1 MSSFGPDWS
10 VIHQDRS
17 VGLKSLPLA
26 LLSVP
31 YGLALGLRPRLYS
44 FGMIRKRSL
53 PGTVISIGNLTVGGT
68 GKTPAVAMVS
78 RWAKEKG
85 FNVAI
90 LSRGYGGVYKG
101 KVLEVSDGKSIKA
114 GPRQAGD
121 EPYLLAKRL
130 PGVPLVISKMRYL
143 AGLFAH
149 EKFGSDFFILDDG
162 FQHIALKRDLDVV
175 LIDAVNPFGNGHLL
189 PWGPLREPVNH
200 LVRADVFIIT
210 RAVSPSSTELARGI
224 EKFPSTPVFFADH
237 RPSEIVFPCTS
248 NVFEASFIKG
258 KKILAF
264 AGIANPRLFRETL
277 IRLGA
282 DVVFFKGFKDHYQF
296 KREDLSSLI
305 REKEGSKAQYMI
317 TTEKDWMRISSL
329 DLTCR
334 ELAYLAIE
342 FVLLSDNNR
351 FFDIVEKRVMQRTKP
366 VTRNL

>member
-1 MSSFGPDWS
+1 MSGFGPDWS

-26 LLSVP
+26 LLSST
-31 YGLALGLRPRLYS
+31 YGLAAGLRPWLYS
-44 FGMIRKRSL
+44 SGMIRQRSL
-53 PGTVISIGNLTVGGT
+53 PGTVISIGNLTAGGT
-68 GKTPAVAMVS
+68 GKTPAVAMLA
-78 RWAKEKG
+78 RWSKEKG
-85 FNVAI
+85 FNAAV

-114 GPRQAGD
+114 DARQAGD

-130 PGVPLVISKMRYL
+130 SGVPLVISKMRYL
-143 AGLFAH
+143 AGLYAH
-149 EKFGSDFFILDDG
+149 EIFGSDFFILDDG

-175 LIDAVNPFGNGHLL
+175 LIDAANPFGNGHLL
-189 PWGPLREPVNH
+189 PWGPLREPINQ

-210 RAVSPSSTELARGI
+210 RAGSPSSTELARGI
-224 EKFPSTPVFFADH
+224 VNKKFPSTPVFFADH
-237 RPSEIVFPCTS
+237 KPSELVFPHTN
-248 NVFEASFIKG
+248 NVFETSFIKG

-264 AGIANPRLFRETL
+264 AGIARPGLFRDTL

-282 DVVFFKGFKDHYQF
+282 DIVFFKGFKDHYQF
-296 KREDLSSLI
+296 KREDLRSLI
-305 REKEGSKAQYMI
+305 REKERTGAQYMI

-342 FVLLSDNNR
+342 FVLLSDNDR
-351 FFDIVEKRVMQRTKP
+351 FFDIVEKRVMQKG
-366 VTRNL
+366 